1 MKILESR
8 PVCVKG
14 NVKIQFLRIDPE
26 DIGVT
31 LSEIMETIMDLSW
44 LKRFNEDFTI
54 NSFKRRAEIT
64 IKDIQSKFDSCD
76 NGSLTKDA
84 GEYVVSELAREAIV
98 NQLGYLD
105 IPLAELIGKK
115 TSGNPGFDFHSQNL
129 VSDIVIF
136 GEAKYLSKSSAYSSA
151 ITQIKEFIDNEKD
164 IADIADLRD
173 FCSANA
179 LSNANKGIK
188 GFAAAFSAKR
198 TSSDNI
204 IKSITNKD
212 DFKKLIKYK
221 EIILVAVNL

>member
-136 GEAKYLSKSSAYSSA
+136 GEAKYLS
-151 ITQIKEFIDNEKD
+151 N
-164 IADIADLRD
+164 R
-173 FCSANA
+173 
-179 LSNANKGIK
+179 
-188 GFAAAFSAKR
+188 
-198 TSSDNI
+198 
-204 IKSITNKD
+204 
-212 DFKKLIKYK
+212 
-221 EIILVAVNL
+221 